1 MPNRIRIISFT
12 NSAIIKYQC
21 LMEGGKVLPL
31 INALA
36 LALRA
41 GSSQTDC
48 RIKIRIIMTNHW
60 IFKEVSWLLLRTIP
74 IQIKIAKAHSTLLR
88 ALNTSLPMF
97 NPTGI
102 VRPGARN
109 LSQDSIKLMAPIKP
123 AHRKEHIIIIKNKI
137 VILNYLG
144 DYF

>member
-21 LMEGGKVLPL
+21 LREGGKVLPL

-74 IQIKIAKAHSTLLR
+74 IQIKIAKAHSTLFKGAKTKL
-88 ALNTSLPMF
+88 TKFKP
-97 NPTGI
+97 
-102 VRPGARN
+102 PGNVGPSARN
-109 LSQDSIKLMAPIKP
+109 LKQGFIKVNGTNKP
-123 AHRKEHIIIIKNKI
+123 AHRKEH
-137 VILNYLG
+137 
-144 DYF
+144 